1 MISKTVRGVILP
13 QFRCY
18 SKKSIDATKL
28 PPASDKF
35 KDEFKATMARIS
47 SQAMILTAGVKGSLA
62 DDTSSHSATDLS
74 QFHGMTLSSVC
85 SLSVYPNPLLQFN
98 LHLPS
103 YTSQTLKE
111 NGSGYLALHLL
122 PPTSKAVTLSRIFA
136 SGIKRDPKH
145 FDATKTTNDDG
156 SVFHEMTTPFKQ
168 ISTDDYSIFDID
180 ADHKIP
186 IIKELERIF
195 ICSKKQVFEIDNH
208 EIWVV
213 NVLQILKPNEKYL
226 SERSK
231 TGGLLYYKR
240 GFHKVGESLSE

>member
-1 MISKTVRGVILP
+1 MVFRTARGPILP
-13 QFRCY
+13 HLRYHSQ
-18 SKKSIDATKL
+18 KVAQTKYL
-28 PPASDKF
+28 APASDQF

-47 SQAMILTAGVKGSLA
+47 SQAMILTAGVKGFTTN
-62 DDTSSHSATDLS
+62 DTSMLS
-74 QFHGMTLSSVC
+74 NTALSKLHGMTLSSVC

-103 YTSQTLKE
+103 YTSQTIQE

-122 PPTSKAVTLSRIFA
+122 PPTSKSVTLSRIFA

-145 FDATKTTNDDG
+145 FESTGDDG

-168 ISTDDYSIFDID
+168 ISNDDYKIFDID
-180 ADHKIP
+180 GEHKIP
-186 IIKELERIF
+186 ILKELERIF
-195 ICSKKQVFEIDNH
+195 ICSRKEVFEIDNH

-213 NVLQILKPNEKYL
+213 NVLQILKPNENYL
-226 SERSK
+226 TEKSK

-240 GFHKVGESLSE
+240 GFHKVGASLSE